1 MELQKWLELE
11 ANLTGN
17 KLRLAIDLCSSNLV
31 ESMADMRN
39 QYEEGNLYELFPQLV
54 LRKAIEKAL
63 NGSGSKLVSQQTS
76 HLADPQPTQA
86 KSSRPATNNDS
97 KGTDLPAGRVY
108 AAFISH
114 KKVRDTARS
123 VTKVLDRLTPSLL
136 SQDPFEVRGFERDTI
151 HPTERY
157 VLC

>member
-11 ANLTGN
+11 AKLTGN
-17 KLRLAIDLCSSNLV
+17 KLSLAIDLCSSNLV
-31 ESMADMRN
+31 ESVADMRN

-76 HLADPQPTQA
+76 HRADPQPTQT
-86 KSSRPATNNDS
+86 KSSRLAAKNES

-114 KKVRDTARS
+114 KKVRDTCTFS
-123 VTKVLDRLTPSLL
+123 N
-136 SQDPFEVRGFERDTI
+136 
-151 HPTERY
+151 
-157 VLC
+157 